1 MVHTEETYTT
11 ERNGFI
17 TTGDISTRTGYLQVL
32 KAAKRGD
39 LIRVRHGV
47 YARPQALFNTMID
60 IERIVPGGVVC
71 LYNAWAFYQLSTTVP
86 PHICVAIE
94 TDRKVVLSKK
104 VDIKLYYWKKE
115 NLDFGIVEQVVS
127 GFEVRM
133 TDIERS
139 VCDAIKYR
147 NKVGID
153 VCAEVVRNYLQRRD
167 RDISKLMEYSQ
178 RLRTSATLKKYLE
191 IALV

>member
-1 MVHTEETYTT
+1 
-11 ERNGFI
+11 
-17 TTGDISTRTGYLQVL
+17 
-32 KAAKRGD
+32 
-39 LIRVRHGV
+39 
-47 YARPQALFNTMID
+47 MID

-104 VDIKLYYWKKE
+104 VDNKTVLLGKRKI
-115 NLDFGIVEQVVS
+115 LDFGIVEQVVS